1 MANEENLKTLSP
13 KEARKNGSKGGKAS
27 GEARRRKKSMREA
40 LEMLM
45 QTEAPAN
52 VKATLKAAGINADDA
67 DYQLAVL
74 AGQMMQAVKG
84 NTRAAVWLSEIMGER
99 TQNITV
105 EQKIDDSRKAL
116 EEYLESKT
124 KTDA

>member
-1 MANEENLKTLSP
+1 MANEENLKTP
-13 KEARKNGSKGGKAS
+13 TTKEARERGKKGGKAS
-27 GEARRRKKSMREA
+27 GEARRRKKTMREA

-52 VKATLKAAGINADDA
+52 VKAKLKAAGINADDA